1 MFKISNLLN
10 RLKEPVVL
18 APDGVVFS
26 GNVENNVVKASKN
39 WYEEIADKI
48 KVQRNLLLVLPYFHA
63 SKNTLKNKKLTC
75 KGGVVMLNLFI
86 IKKFLLF
93 FCSYKLVFL

>member
-1 MFKISNLLN
+1 MNG
-10 RLKEPVVL
+10 R
-18 APDGVVFS
+18 
-26 GNVENNVVKASKN
+26 
-39 WYEEIADKI
+39 YE
-48 KVQRNLLLVLPYFHA
+48 LPYFHA

-75 KGGVVMLNLFI
+75 KGGVVMLNFFI